1 MKRINV
7 INNLSIINI
16 EENKSLVSTND
27 EFKVISCDT
36 NILSEF
42 LSFSNGKT
50 MDEVINYFSDRFNES
65 DVNNFANELAKEN
78 IITYQQENENKH
90 YLNKV
95 AVLYKGSL
103 YHELKKELYNSLKI
117 DMELE
122 VGKDNISNIDVDVI
136 IAILD
141 DISYGEILDLNKN
154 LYNNRKP
161 YMFVY
166 YNGEGIVCG
175 PFVVPGKTACFECL
189 LTHRIKKLEGNGNEK
204 IGLDNFR
211 RLTIS
216 NELAPKAFSELFY
229 SNIVRIIQVELN
241 KVKCENENFDFI
253 NSDRVYK
260 DNLLDFQFERT
271 FTPIS
276 SCECCHAHNENYQQ
290 YKNVDIN
297 NMLTNSIFNG
307 SKICYSVGG
316 SRSISAEETKKIVD
330 SALEKSGLKIDIRL
344 ADNNPFKGIIPVY
357 DSYLEKT
364 HVNKTSYLLYSQLSH
379 GKGINKQQAYFSASF
394 EIFERISARY
404 FGEKE
409 IISAK
414 YTDVKD
420 KAIDLRSITRNI
432 KNKNTEFD
440 LFSEDIDIDWVI
452 ANSLSKEKPILIP
465 ASMTFL
471 TSTYFKGNFMPASST
486 GLAAGGTLKDAILQG
501 IYEILEHDAWMI
513 GQANMI
519 KLPLVD
525 IASSKNENL
534 KEKIARIEKLGYK
547 VVVRDYSN
555 DIGIPVFRAWIVS
568 ENDYTAY
575 AFNGFGASYD
585 PEIALERAIT
595 EAVQSANKKPMVKTK
610 KFKKPSAGY
619 IMDDPNSIYNLGYF
633 IKKDIEITSNEKII
647 SLDKYKKYIFNCV
660 DDILENTM
668 RKLKEIDPN
677 SDIIYYDM
685 TRESI
690 GVPVVRVIITGPIQM
705 LASPLTIVSP
715 RTYSFQKNMG
725 YSNDKPKY
733 EDFYMGIYP
742 H

>member
-1 MKRINV
+1 
-7 INNLSIINI
+7 
-16 EENKSLVSTND
+16 
-27 EFKVISCDT
+27 
-36 NILSEF
+36 
-42 LSFSNGKT
+42 
-50 MDEVINYFSDRFNES
+50 
-65 DVNNFANELAKEN
+65 
-78 IITYQQENENKH
+78 
-90 YLNKV
+90 
-95 AVLYKGSL
+95 
-103 YHELKKELYNSLKI
+103 
-117 DMELE
+117 
-122 VGKDNISNIDVDVI
+122 
-136 IAILD
+136 
-141 DISYGEILDLNKN
+141 
-154 LYNNRKP
+154 
-161 YMFVY
+161 
-166 YNGEGIVCG
+166 
-175 PFVVPGKTACFECL
+175 
-189 LTHRIKKLEGNGNEK
+189 
-204 IGLDNFR
+204 
-211 RLTIS
+211 
-216 NELAPKAFSELFY
+216 
-229 SNIVRIIQVELN
+229 
-241 KVKCENENFDFI
+241 
-253 NSDRVYK
+253 
-260 DNLLDFQFERT
+260 
-271 FTPIS
+271 
-276 SCECCHAHNENYQQ
+276 
-290 YKNVDIN
+290 
-297 NMLTNSIFNG
+297 
-307 SKICYSVGG
+307 
-316 SRSISAEETKKIVD
+316 
-330 SALEKSGLKIDIRL
+330 
-344 ADNNPFKGIIPVY
+344 
-357 DSYLEKT
+357 
-364 HVNKTSYLLYSQLSH
+364 
-379 GKGINKQQAYFSASF
+379 
-394 EIFERISARY
+394 
-404 FGEKE
+404 
-409 IISAK
+409 
-414 YTDVKD
+414 
-420 KAIDLRSITRNI
+420 
-432 KNKNTEFD
+432 
-440 LFSEDIDIDWVI
+440 
-452 ANSLSKEKPILIP
+452 
-465 ASMTFL
+465 
-471 TSTYFKGNFMPASST
+471 MPASST

-525 IASSKNENL
+525 IATSKNENL

-685 TRESI
+685 TREST
-690 GVPVVRVIITGPIQM
+690 GMPVVRVIITGPIQM

>member
-1 MKRINV
+1 
-7 INNLSIINI
+7 
-16 EENKSLVSTND
+16 
-27 EFKVISCDT
+27 
-36 NILSEF
+36 
-42 LSFSNGKT
+42 
-50 MDEVINYFSDRFNES
+50 
-65 DVNNFANELAKEN
+65 
-78 IITYQQENENKH
+78 
-90 YLNKV
+90 
-95 AVLYKGSL
+95 
-103 YHELKKELYNSLKI
+103 
-117 DMELE
+117 
-122 VGKDNISNIDVDVI
+122 
-136 IAILD
+136 
-141 DISYGEILDLNKN
+141 
-154 LYNNRKP
+154 
-161 YMFVY
+161 
-166 YNGEGIVCG
+166 
-175 PFVVPGKTACFECL
+175 
-189 LTHRIKKLEGNGNEK
+189 
-204 IGLDNFR
+204 
-211 RLTIS
+211 
-216 NELAPKAFSELFY
+216 
-229 SNIVRIIQVELN
+229 
-241 KVKCENENFDFI
+241 
-253 NSDRVYK
+253 
-260 DNLLDFQFERT
+260 
-271 FTPIS
+271 
-276 SCECCHAHNENYQQ
+276 
-290 YKNVDIN
+290 
-297 NMLTNSIFNG
+297 MLTNSIFNG

-525 IASSKNENL
+525 IATSKNENL

-610 KFKKPSAGY
+610 KFKK
-619 IMDDPNSIYNLGYF
+619 
-633 IKKDIEITSNEKII
+633 DI
-647 SLDKYKKYIFNCV
+647 
-660 DDILENTM
+660 
-668 RKLKEIDPN
+668 
-677 SDIIYYDM
+677 
-685 TRESI
+685 
-690 GVPVVRVIITGPIQM
+690 
-705 LASPLTIVSP
+705 
-715 RTYSFQKNMG
+715 
-725 YSNDKPKY
+725 
-733 EDFYMGIYP
+733 
-742 H
+742 